1 MVGVRDLLRSGRLG
15 KLIERLRTHMAH
27 TYGEASFKMI
37 HAEQQH
43 SNASVAAQLSSCGFR
58 TKRKN
63 QKQIAAFHYASG
75 GIRDYRVLRLRCSA
89 FRGAISLRRQACVHI
104 EVSLLIVCNMAAY
117 AFRRTAGRSITSYHH
132 YHVFPTPLIVS
143 GHQSI
148 LSESLQTHAPEMEL

>member
-63 QKQIAAFHYASG
+63 QKQIAAFHYASVLVLG
-75 GIRDYRVLRLRCSA
+75 TTEYFGRAVPHSGELSICDVKRVY
-89 FRGAISLRRQACVHI
+89 I
-104 EVSLLIVCNMAAY
+104 
-117 AFRRTAGRSITSYHH
+117 
-132 YHVFPTPLIVS
+132 
-143 GHQSI
+143 
-148 LSESLQTHAPEMEL
+148 